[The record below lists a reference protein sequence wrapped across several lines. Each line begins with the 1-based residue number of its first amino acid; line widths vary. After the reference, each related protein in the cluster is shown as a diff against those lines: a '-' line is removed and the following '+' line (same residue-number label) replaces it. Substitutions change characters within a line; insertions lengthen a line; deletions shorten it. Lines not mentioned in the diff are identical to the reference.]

1 MNWTEETSN
10 SEYGKTKFLAEMEV
24 WRGIGEGLNAVIVN
38 PTIILGNGDWNKGS
52 SSVFKSA
59 YNEFPWYT
67 EGTTG
72 FVDVLDVVEAM
83 IQLMNSNIVAQRFI
97 LSAETST
104 YKDLFTLIANAFNK
118 KPPSK
123 LVTPFIAA
131 VVWRLEAFKAKFSG
145 KQPLL
150 TKETAKTAQAKVS
163 FNNQKLLQYLPSF
176 SYTSLPTSI
185 QRICKELKQ
194 THGL

>member
-1 MNWTEETSN
+1 
-10 SEYGKTKFLAEMEV
+10 
-24 WRGIGEGLNAVIVN
+24 
-38 PTIILGNGDWNKGS
+38 
-52 SSVFKSA
+52 
-59 YNEFPWYT
+59 
-67 EGTTG
+67 
-72 FVDVLDVVEAM
+72 
-83 IQLMNSNIVAQRFI
+83 
-97 LSAETST
+97 
-104 YKDLFTLIANAFNK
+104 
-118 KPPSK
+118 